1 LRYQLSGS
9 SGIKM
14 VILRIDDRLI
24 HGQVIAGWV
33 RPLGIE
39 SLILA
44 SDKICRDEWACNAY
58 KLAIPEGIEFFCKN
72 LKESV
77 VHIVQHNKKR
87 AMIIVESV
95 KEASD
100 LVDAGLKIQEVNVGG
115 LSYHKGAREIAP
127 YIYLSPDDIKSVV
140 HLNQMGIKV
149 IGKQLPNSVAI
160 NVVKNLAGVT

>member
-1 LRYQLSGS
+1 V
-9 SGIKM
+9 

-58 KLAIPEGIEFFCKN
+58 KLAIPEGIEFFCKSIEQCV
-72 LKESV
+72 K
-77 VHIVQHNKKR
+77 HIVEHNKKR
-87 AMIIVESV
+87 SMIIVESV
-95 KEASD
+95 KEASN
-100 LVDAGLKIQEVNVGG
+100 LVDAGLTIQEVNVGG
-115 LSYHKGAREIAP
+115 LSYREGAREIAP
-127 YIYLSPDDIKSVV
+127 YIYLSPDDIASVV
-140 HLNQMGIKV
+140 HLYQRGIKI
-149 IGKQLPNSVAI
+149 IGKQLPNSAAI